1 MLIDFSVSNFLSF
14 YDTQTLSMKAGK
26 FRNNSSRLSRCGNY
40 KLLKFMAIYGA
51 NASGKSNLVN
61 AFDWFQTIVIDGFKT
76 GSYPVYCKVDDRF
89 KDKPS
94 FFQIKIELNKKIYV
108 YGFKTIFFQSIFTEE
123 WLFEELKNGTKKY
136 IFSRNINDKSFMLGD
151 YISNKQLIER
161 LTIYGEDIKS
171 DNSILFLKLMN
182 QNKDSLYA
190 HESKIKI
197 LKDIYLWIKYQLD
210 VNSPENAIT
219 NYSVLSDSKGLKKI
233 TEKLREFSTGIV
245 EFNIVDITP
254 DKIASN
260 LPKDMINEIQ
270 QKLLDQKA
278 HNNSNTKPAVLIR
291 MSGVKYNM
299 FIIELTEDGLFAYK
313 TMLFKHKNTDANF
326 SLQDESD
333 GTIRLLDIIEVLL
346 TSDDNKVYI
355 IDEIN
360 RKFHPLLTIKFVSE
374 FLELAEKR
382 NVQLIVTTHESQ
394 LMNLKLLRRD
404 EISFVNKNESGYS
417 SIHYLDSYK
426 DRFDKKIITD
436 YLKGTYD
443 AVPCFESNNDSLNE

>member
-1 MLIDFSVSNFLSF
+1 MLIDFSVGNFLSF
-14 YDTQTLSMKAGK
+14 NDTQTFSMKAGK
-26 FRNNSSRLSRCGNY
+26 FRNNSARLSKCGNY
-40 KLLKFMAIYGA
+40 KLLKFMSIYGA
-51 NASGKSNLVN
+51 NASGKSNLVS
-61 AFDWFQTIVIDGFKT
+61 AFDWFQGIVIDGFKT

-89 KDKPS
+89 KDEPS

-108 YGFKTIFFQSIFTEE
+108 YGFKTIFFHGVFTEE

-136 IFSRNINDKSFMLGD
+136 VFSRNINDESFILGD
-151 YISNKQLIER
+151 YINSQPLIER

-171 DNSILFLKLMN
+171 DHSILFLKLMN
-182 QNKDSLYA
+182 QNKDSLYT
-190 HESKIKI
+190 HDSKLKI

-210 VNSPENAIT
+210 VNSPESAIT
-219 NYSVLSDSKGLKKI
+219 NYSVLSDSEGLKKI

-254 DKIASN
+254 DKISSN

-270 QKLLDQKA
+270 QKLLDQKIQ
-278 HNNSNTKPAVLIR
+278 NNSNAKPAVLIR
-291 MSGVKYNM
+291 MSGAGNNM

-313 TMLFKHKNTDANF
+313 TMIFKHKNTNASF

-346 TSDDNKVYI
+346 TNDDNKVYI

-404 EISFVNKNESGYS
+404 EISFINKNENGYS

-436 YLKGTYD
+436 YLKGAYD
-443 AVPCFESNNDSLNE
+443 AVPSFASKIDT